1 VTSAASRLTVRG
13 PDLGKLKAALA
24 SVAKLRLVVGVQ
36 GSEAADLY
44 EAKEGTRPLTLVEV
58 ATVHEF
64 GTKDGKIPERSFLRS
79 TLARRETVYGK
90 ALTAALQRAL
100 DEVSADGIGD
110 VAGAFARQLE
120 VVGLRVV
127 RDVQT
132 TIRDS
137 GPGWPP
143 NAPLTIALK
152 GSSKPLIDTGRLR
165 QSIRHAVRVEP

>member
-1 VTSAASRLTVRG
+1 VTSASSRLTVRG
-13 PDLGKLKAALA
+13 PDLGKLSSALA

-44 EAKEGTRPLTLVEV
+44 EAKEGARPLTLVEV
-58 ATVHEF
+58 ASVHEF
-64 GTKDGKIPERSFLRS
+64 GTKDGRIPERSFLRS
-79 TLARRETVYGK
+79 TLTRREGNYGK
-90 ALTAALQRAL
+90 LLTAALQRSL
-100 DEVSADGIGD
+100 EEVSIDGVGD

-137 GPGWPP
+137 GPGWPA
-143 NAPLTIALK
+143 NAPITVLAK

-165 QSIRHAVRVEP
+165 QSIRHAVRVAP

>member
-1 VTSAASRLTVRG
+1 MTSASSRLTVRG
-13 PDLGKLKAALA
+13 PDLGMLTSALA
-24 SVAKLRLVVGVQ
+24 AVAKVRLVVGVQ

-44 EAKEGTRPLTLVEV
+44 QAKEGGRPLSLVEV

-64 GTKDGKIPERSFLRS
+64 GTRDGKIPERSFLRS
-79 TLARRETVYGK
+79 TLTRRESNYGK
-90 ALTAALQRAL
+90 LLMGALQRSL
-100 DEVSADGIGD
+100 DEVSIDGIGD
-110 VAGAFARQLE
+110 VAGAFARQLDA
-120 VVGLRVV
+120 VGLRVV

-137 GPGWPP
+137 GPGWPA
-143 NAPLTIALK
+143 NAPLTVATK

>member
-1 VTSAASRLTVRG
+1 MTSAASRLTVRG

-44 EAKEGTRPLTLVEV
+44 EAKEGARPLTLVEV

-64 GTKDGKIPERSFLRS
+64 GTEDGKIPERSFLRS
-79 TLARRETVYGK
+79 TLTRRETVYGK
-90 ALTAALQRAL
+90 ILTAALQRAL

-120 VVGLRVV
+120 VIGLRVV

-137 GPGWPP
+137 GPGWPA